1 MKVET
6 APIVLEDPVPT
17 DILVAVG
24 HVSAAGIVEEAV
36 VFEVSSCDLPP
47 TRTLECS
54 TEGENLSIGS
64 NFR

>member
-6 APIVLEDPVPT
+6 APIVLEDPVPI
-17 DILVAVG
+17 DILVAVQ
-24 HVSAAGIVEEAV
+24 HVSAVCVVEEMIV
-36 VFEVSSCDLPP
+36 CEVSGCDLPP
-47 TRTLECS
+47 TPTLECS